1 MSVLE
6 KILNGPGYSIEK
18 IQNMDIFE
26 NLRKKF
32 IRKMGFE
39 YNKNTVNDLRKK
51 MAQLSKA
58 EINKSMINLLS
69 FDDASEYMI
78 KSCSNI
84 VHELSGK
91 EILIQRRAATIF
103 NVPGKDER
111 RQWPHYELMSGISPF
126 TFVLWAPF
134 HDLNDNGGVYYI
146 KQENSYSIIQNEEKQ
161 GLVNGPTILNMMSN
175 QEPLKLKYGEV
186 VVFNPFILHGNI
198 EFESELARIACSVRF
213 QNKNKPLMQKN
224 SDFFKL
230 YKLN

>member
-69 FDDASEYMI
+69 FDDA
-78 KSCSNI
+78 
-84 VHELSGK
+84 
-91 EILIQRRAATIF
+91 
-103 NVPGKDER
+103 
-111 RQWPHYELMSGISPF
+111 
-126 TFVLWAPF
+126 
-134 HDLNDNGGVYYI
+134 
-146 KQENSYSIIQNEEKQ
+146 
-161 GLVNGPTILNMMSN
+161 
-175 QEPLKLKYGEV
+175 
-186 VVFNPFILHGNI
+186 
-198 EFESELARIACSVRF
+198 
-213 QNKNKPLMQKN
+213 
-224 SDFFKL
+224 
-230 YKLN
+230 